1 MKFDQLLTLASLLTT
16 GGGSLGVMLV
26 GNVAQYVLRWNPR
39 WLGLVIALGIGAIG
53 AAVKPTI
60 QWTDWVVAFFQGLQI
75 YAAAVGIA
83 SITGDEKPLRKSR
96 GEGTAP
102 GRQFFVRWF

>member
-1 MKFDQLLTLASLLTT
+1 MKPGQLLTLESLLTT
-16 GGGSLGVMLV
+16 GGGSLGVMLA

-53 AAVKPTI
+53 AVVKPSV

-75 YAAAVGIA
+75 YAGAVGVA
-83 SITGDEKPLRKSR
+83 SITSSENAPRKTR
-96 GEGTAP
+96 GEVPAP
-102 GRQFFVRWF
+102 GRRFFVRWF